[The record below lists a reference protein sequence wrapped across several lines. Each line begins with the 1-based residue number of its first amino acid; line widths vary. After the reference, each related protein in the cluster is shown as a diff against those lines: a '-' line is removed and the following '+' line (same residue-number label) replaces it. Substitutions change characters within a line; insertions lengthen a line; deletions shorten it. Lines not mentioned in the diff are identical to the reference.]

1 MGSTP
6 TRPTRRKALLRTR
19 VRDDAGWSELTVHN
33 VSEAGMMLQGKRV
46 PQRGT
51 IIEIRIGEAAIVAE
65 VRWAVGNR
73 CGVRSRERIDVDALL
88 NSCVLKAIERPSPSS
103 ALSAKVRNLQ
113 PEELAARNRLLGRLI
128 DHCLL
133 ITLVVVGA
141 IILGAMIY
149 GFLSRPL
156 QQVQS
161 QLATP
166 S

>member
-6 TRPTRRKALLRTR
+6 TRPTRRKAFLRTR

-73 CGVRSRERIDVDALL
+73 CGVRSRAPCVGASEAERIRGRLRLVVDSG
-88 NSCVLKAIERPSPSS
+88 SCVSTH
-103 ALSAKVRNLQ
+103 
-113 PEELAARNRLLGRLI
+113 G
-128 DHCLL
+128 
-133 ITLVVVGA
+133 
-141 IILGAMIY
+141 
-149 GFLSRPL
+149 
-156 QQVQS
+156 
-161 QLATP
+161 
-166 S
+166 